1 MNFKLT
7 SGFLRRAAC
16 EERAAGPEKR
26 VIIRVSKIS
35 PRAFVRLLGLVL
47 LVLLLSLSAWSA
59 SLPAAR
65 PGEVGLS
72 ASRLERLGQVLQ
84 SYCDQKGA
92 PGMVVLIARNGRVAY
107 HRSFGKFRLDRQ
119 DPMPLDAIFRIAS
132 QSKAVT
138 SVAVMMLMEEGK
150 LLLDDPVSKYIPEFK
165 ETFVAVRAENK
176 EARGY
181 SLVPARRQITIRD
194 LLTHTAGISYGD
206 GPARE
211 EYLKA
216 GIHGWFLTDKD
227 MTIGELVRKLAR
239 LPFDAQPGEQF
250 VYGYNTD
257 ILGYLVEVVS
267 GMTMAE
273 FVEKRITGPLG
284 MKDTHFFLPES
295 KVSRFTPAYGADE
308 KGELKM
314 TEDPARS
321 PYVYGPKKCYSGG
334 AGLVSTAEDYAR
346 FLLMLQNGGELGG
359 SRLLSPKSVE
369 LMTADHAGQLYSGGK
384 TGFGLGFWVTKSLGV
399 SGLPG
404 SVGSFGWGGAYFTS
418 YWVDPV
424 EKLVA
429 VFMIQVLPVPAGL
442 GDLQNKFRTLVYQ
455 AIEKSY
461 SLKGN

>member
-1 MNFKLT
+1 MEILT
-7 SGFLRRAAC
+7 KQNQKAHMSSNEEKMREKKPGNLFSRGHQRFFAAL
-16 EERAAGPEKR
+16 
-26 VIIRVSKIS
+26 I
-35 PRAFVRLLGLVL
+35 FGLAIL
-47 LVLLLSLSAWSA
+47 ILTLSVFAYE
-59 SLPAAR
+59 LPKAKPA
-65 PGEVGLS
+65 EVGMS
-72 ASRLERLGQVLQ
+72 AERLERLGRVLQ
-84 SYCDQKGA
+84 SYCDEKGA
-92 PGMVVLIARNGRVAY
+92 PGMVVLIARNGKVAY
-107 HRSFGKFRLDRQ
+107 HRSFGKFRLDRPE
-119 DPMPLDAIFRIAS
+119 PMPVDAIFRIAS

-165 ETFVAVRAENK
+165 ETFVAVKPEGK
-176 EARGY
+176 DVKGY
-181 SLVPARRQITIRD
+181 SVVPAKRQITIRD

-227 MTIGELVRKLAR
+227 MTIGEVVKKLTK

-267 GMTMAE
+267 GMTLAE

-284 MKDTHFFLPES
+284 MKDTCFFLPES
-295 KVSRFTPAYGADE
+295 KASRLTPAYGADE
-308 KGELKM
+308 SGKIKM
-314 TEDPARS
+314 TEDPANS
-321 PYVYGPKKCYSGG
+321 PYIKGPRKCYSGG
-334 AGLVSTAEDYAR
+334 AGLVATAEDYAR

-359 SRLLSPKSVE
+359 VRLLSPKSVE
-369 LMTADHAGQLYSGGK
+369 LMTADHVGQLYSGGSA
-384 TGFGLGFWVTKSLGV
+384 GFGLGFSIVKNLGA
-399 SGLPG
+399 SGIPG
-404 SVGSFGWGGAYFTS
+404 TVGAYGWGGAYFTS

-429 VFMIQVLPVPAGL
+429 VFMIQLLPVPSSCS
-442 GDLQNKFRTLVYQ
+442 DLQNKFRTMVYQ

-461 SLKGN
+461 VK